1 VKVNLVG
8 RVNNIKLNKTKVL
21 RPVFEA
27 VVNSFEA
34 IEDCNAGSSGYI
46 NIKVERDTS
55 QTQIAD
61 GEHSEFPI
69 FGFIV
74 EDNGIGFNDNNY
86 DSFQTSDTLFKQSRG
101 GKGVGRFL
109 WLKAFDKVN
118 ISSVFEKNSSLFKRE
133 FVFFLTDDDIPAAQ
147 PEKIVNGIRSTI
159 VHLFGL
165 KSEYR
170 DACPKKLNTIA
181 IRMIEHCLSFFLR
194 PDSCPRVLLTD
205 SETSIC
211 LNEEF
216 DQYVMDYTVYGQFE
230 IKGRQFNI
238 LHLKLQSTEE
248 RVHGIHYCA
257 DNRDVMFEPL
267 HSRIPNLSKKIIK
280 EDDGKSYWYLG
291 YVSGDYLDQ
300 CVNSERTDFD
310 MPEENPLN
318 FPDVIARNELSAAV
332 TEQVK
337 THLAG
342 YLKKINQE
350 KVKKIKSYV
359 QNKAIEYRPLLK
371 HKPDVIE
378 AISPDVTEE
387 DKIELELHKLQS
399 DFEIELKKQGQDI
412 LSDKPKST
420 KDLPIYKKKLTTYIE
435 KVNDVGR
442 SKLAN
447 YIIHRRV
454 ILEILGNNLKYDKE
468 SKYELEEAI
477 HEIVFPLRATSD
489 DVGADQQNLWLIDEK
504 LAYHFFL
511 ASEKA
516 LKQVEPANSDE
527 TKKPDLIIFNRP
539 FAFVDED
546 TPYGSI
552 VVVEFKR
559 PGRDDY
565 SDHDLKRNP
574 IAQVYN
580 YIDLIRKGEAKD
592 KDGQELA
599 IQKNV
604 PFYGYII
611 ADMTKSLRR
620 LAGNAML
627 TRTPDNMGY
636 YGYNQNYDAY
646 IEIIS
651 YQKLVADAQKRNQ
664 ILFKKL
670 NLPTA

>member
-1 VKVNLVG
+1 MKVNLVG

-21 RPVFEA
+21 LPVFEA

-34 IEDCNAGSSGYI
+34 IEDYNAGSSGYI
-46 NIKVERDTS
+46 NIKAERDTS

-61 GEHSEFPI
+61 SEHSEFPI
-69 FGFIV
+69 SDFIV
-74 EDNGIGFNDNNY
+74 EDNGIGFNDSNY

-133 FVFFLTDDDIPAAQ
+133 FVFFLTDDDMPPAQ
-147 PEKIVNGIRSTI
+147 PEKIVDGTRSTV
-159 VHLFGL
+159 VHLVGL
-165 KSEYR
+165 KSEYQNV
-170 DACPKKLNTIA
+170 CPKKLSTIA
-181 IRMIEHCLSFFLR
+181 IRMIEHCLSYFLR
-194 PDSCPRVLLTD
+194 ADCPRVLLTD
-205 SETSIC
+205 GETSIC

-216 DQYVMDYTVYGQFE
+216 DRYVMDHTVSRQFE
-230 IKGRQFNI
+230 INGRQFNI

-257 DNRDVMFEPL
+257 NNRDVMFEPL
-267 HSRIPNLSKKIIK
+267 RSRIPNLSKKIK
-280 EDDGKSYWYLG
+280 EDDGKSYWYLC
-291 YVSGDYLDQ
+291 YVSGDYLNQ

-310 MPEENPLN
+310 MPEENQLN
-318 FPDVIARNELSAAV
+318 FPNIITRNELSAAV

-337 THLAG
+337 MHLAD
-342 YLKKINQE
+342 YLKKVNQE

-359 QNKAIEYRPLLK
+359 RDKAIEYRPLLK
-371 HKPDVIE
+371 HRPDVIE
-378 AISPDVTEE
+378 SISPEISE
-387 DKIELELHKLQS
+387 DKIELELHKLQC
-399 DFEIELKKQGQDI
+399 DFEIEIKKQGQDI

-420 KDLPIYKKKLTTYIE
+420 EDLPIYKKKLTTYIE
-435 KVNDVGR
+435 EVNDVGK
-442 SKLAN
+442 SKLAE
-447 YIIHRRV
+447 YIVHRRV

-468 SKYELEEAI
+468 SKYAREEAI
-477 HEIVFPLRATSD
+477 HNIVFPLRSTSD
-489 DVGADQQNLWLIDEK
+489 DVGAEQQNLWLIDEK

-527 TKKPDLIIFNRP
+527 NKKPDLIIFNRP

-546 TPYGSI
+546 APYGS
-552 VVVEFKR
+552 VVIVEFKR

-565 SDHDLKRNP
+565 SDHDLERNP

-599 IQKNV
+599 TQKNV

-620 LAGNAML
+620 LAGIAML

>member
-1 VKVNLVG
+1 MKVNLVG

-21 RPVFEA
+21 LPVFEA

-34 IEDCNAGSSGYI
+34 IEDCNAGSSSYI
-46 NIKVERDTS
+46 NMKVERDTS

-69 FGFIV
+69 SGFIV

-86 DSFQTSDTLFKQSRG
+86 ESFQTSDTLFKQSRG

-118 ISSVFEKNSSLFKRE
+118 IRSVFEKNSSLFKRE
-133 FVFFLTDDDIPAAQ
+133 FAFFLTDDDIPTAQ
-147 PEKIVNGIRSTI
+147 PEKIVNGTKSTV
-159 VHLFGL
+159 VHLIGL

-170 DACPKKLNTIA
+170 EDCPKKLNTIA

-194 PDSCPRVLLTD
+194 PECPRVLLTD
-205 SETSIC
+205 GETSIN

-216 DQYVMDYTVYGQFE
+216 NRYVKEHSVTEQFE
-230 IKGRQFNI
+230 IKGKQFNI
-238 LHLKLQSTEE
+238 LHLKVQSAEG
-248 RVHGIHYCA
+248 RGHGIHYCA
-257 DNRDVMFEPL
+257 NKRDVTFEL
-267 HSRIPNLSKKIIK
+267 LRSKIPNLSKKIK

-300 CVNSERTDFD
+300 CVNPERTDFD
-310 MPEENPLN
+310 MTEENP
-318 FPDVIARNELSAAV
+318 FGYPDVISSNELSSAV
-332 TEQVK
+332 TELVK
-337 THLAG
+337 IHLDDH
-342 YLKKINQE
+342 LKKVNQE
-350 KVKKIKSYV
+350 KVKKIERFV
-359 QNKAIEYRPLLK
+359 QNNAIEYRPLLK
-371 HKPDVIE
+371 HKPDVLE
-378 AISPDVTEE
+378 SISPDVSE
-387 DKIELELHKLQS
+387 DKIELELHKRQS

-412 LSDKPKST
+412 LSDKPQST
-420 KDLPIYKKKLTTYIE
+420 KDLPIYKKKLTTFIE

-442 SKLAN
+442 SKLAD
-447 YIIHRRV
+447 YIVHRRV

-516 LKQVEPANSDE
+516 LKQVEPAKSDG

-546 TPYGSI
+546 VPYGSI
-552 VVVEFKR
+552 VIVEFKR

-565 SDHDLKRNP
+565 SDHDLEKNP

-580 YIDLIRKGEAKD
+580 YIDIIRKGEAKD
-592 KDGQELA
+592 KAGQELA
-599 IQKNV
+599 TQKNI

-620 LAGNAML
+620 LAENASL
-627 TRTPDNMGY
+627 IRTPDNMGY
-636 YGYNQNYDAY
+636 YGYNQNRDAY

>member
-1 VKVNLVG
+1 MKVNLVG

-21 RPVFEA
+21 LPVFEA

-34 IEDCNAGSSGYI
+34 IEDCNAGSRGYI
-46 NIKVERDTS
+46 DIKAERDTS

-69 FGFIV
+69 SGFIV
-74 EDNGIGFNDNNY
+74 KDNGIGFNDNNY

-133 FVFFLTDDDIPAAQ
+133 FVFFLTDDDIPPAQ
-147 PEKIVNGIRSTI
+147 PEKIANGTRSTV
-159 VHLFGL
+159 VHLVGL
-165 KSEYR
+165 KSEYQNV
-170 DACPKKLNTIA
+170 CPKKLSTIA
-181 IRMIEHCLSFFLR
+181 IRMIEHCLSYFLR
-194 PDSCPRVLLTD
+194 ADCPRVLLTD
-205 SETSIC
+205 GETSIC

-216 DQYVMDYTVYGQFE
+216 DRYVMDHTVSGQFE
-230 IKGRQFNI
+230 IKGWQFNI

-248 RVHGIHYCA
+248 KVHGIHYCA
-257 DNRDVMFEPL
+257 NNRDVMFEPL
-267 HSRIPNLSKKIIK
+267 RSRIPNLSKKIK

-300 CVNSERTDFD
+300 CVNSERTDFE
-310 MPEENPLN
+310 MPEENQLN
-318 FPDVIARNELSAAV
+318 FPDVITRNELSAAV

-337 THLAG
+337 THLAD
-342 YLKKINQE
+342 YLKKVNQE

-359 QNKAIEYRPLLK
+359 QDKAIEYRPLLK
-371 HKPDVIE
+371 HRPDVIE
-378 AISPDVTEE
+378 SISPDISE

-399 DFEIELKKQGQDI
+399 DFEIELKKQGQDV

-420 KDLPIYKKKLTTYIE
+420 NDLPIYKKKLTTYIE

-442 SKLAN
+442 SKLAD
-447 YIIHRRV
+447 YIVHRRV

-468 SKYELEEAI
+468 SKYAREEAI
-477 HEIVFPLRATSD
+477 HNIVFPLRSTSD
-489 DVGADQQNLWLIDEK
+489 DVGAEQQNLWLIDEK

-527 TKKPDLIIFNRP
+527 NKKPDLIIFNRP

-546 TPYGSI
+546 APYGS
-552 VVVEFKR
+552 VVIVEFKR

-565 SDHDLKRNP
+565 SDHDLERNP
-574 IAQVYN
+574 IAQVYS
-580 YIDLIRKGEAKD
+580 YIDLIRNGEAKD

-599 IQKNV
+599 TQKNV

-620 LAGNAML
+620 LAGTAML
-627 TRTPDNMGY
+627 TKTPDNMGY

-651 YQKLVADAQKRNQ
+651 YQKLVADARKRNQ

>member
-1 VKVNLVG
+1 MKVNLVG

-21 RPVFEA
+21 LPVFEA

-69 FGFIV
+69 SCFIV
-74 EDNGIGFNDNNY
+74 EDNGIGFNDINY
-86 DSFQTSDTLFKQSRG
+86 DSFQTSDTLFKQLRG

-133 FVFFLTDDDIPAAQ
+133 FAFFLTDDDIPTAQ
-147 PEKIVNGIRSTI
+147 PEKIVNGTRSTV
-159 VHLFGL
+159 VHLIGL

-170 DACPKKLNTIA
+170 EDCPKKLNTIA
-181 IRMIEHCLSFFLR
+181 IRLIEHCLSFFLR
-194 PDSCPRVLLTD
+194 PVCPQVLLTD
-205 SETSIC
+205 GETSIC

-216 DQYVMDYTVYGQFE
+216 DRYVKEHSVTEQFE
-230 IKGRQFNI
+230 IKGKQFNI
-238 LHLKLQSTEE
+238 LHLEVQSAEE
-248 RVHGIHYCA
+248 RGHGIHYCA
-257 DNRDVMFEPL
+257 NKRDVTFEPL
-267 HSRIPNLSKKIIK
+267 RSKIPNLSKKIK

-300 CVNSERTDFD
+300 CVNSTRTDFD
-310 MPEENPLN
+310 MTEENPFDYPN
-318 FPDVIARNELSAAV
+318 VITSNELSSAV
-332 TEQVK
+332 TELVK
-337 THLAG
+337 IHLDDP
-342 YLKKINQE
+342 LKKVNQA
-350 KVKKIKSYV
+350 KVKKIESFV

-371 HKPDVIE
+371 HKPGVLE
-378 AISPDVTEE
+378 SISPDVSE

-399 DFEIELKKQGQDI
+399 DFEIEIRKDGQDI
-412 LSDKPKST
+412 LSGKPKSA
-420 KDLPIYKKKLTTYIE
+420 KDLPIYKEKLTTHIE
-435 KVNDVGR
+435 RVNDMGK
-442 SKLAN
+442 SKLAS
-447 YIIHRRV
+447 YIVHRRV
-454 ILEILGNNLKYDKE
+454 ILDIFGNNLKYDKE
-468 SKYELEEAI
+468 SKYELEEAV
-477 HEIVFPLRATSD
+477 HEIVFPLRSTSD

-516 LKQVEPANSDE
+516 LKQVEPANSDGN
-527 TKKPDLIIFNRP
+527 KKPDIIIFNRP

-546 TPYGSI
+546 APYGS
-552 VVVEFKR
+552 VVIVEFKR

-565 SDHDLKRNP
+565 SDHDLERNP

-599 IQKNV
+599 TQKNV

-620 LAGNAML
+620 LAGIAML

-664 ILFKKL
+664 ILFRKL

>member
-1 VKVNLVG
+1 MKVNLVG
-8 RVNNIKLNKTKVL
+8 RVNNMKLNKTRVL
-21 RPVFEA
+21 LPVFEA

-46 NIKVERDTS
+46 NITVERDTT
-55 QTQIAD
+55 QTQLFD

-133 FVFFLTDDDIPAAQ
+133 FVFFLTDDDITADQ
-147 PEKIVNGIRSTI
+147 PEKIVNGTRSTA
-159 VHLFGL
+159 VHLVGL

-170 DACPKKLNTIA
+170 NACPKKLSTIA
-181 IRMIEHCLSFFLR
+181 IRMIEHCLSYFLR
-194 PDSCPRVLLTD
+194 PECPRVLLTD
-205 SETSIC
+205 GETSIC

-216 DQYVMDYTVYGQFE
+216 NRYVMEHSVLGEFE
-230 IKGRQFNI
+230 IKGRKFKIQ
-238 LHLKLQSTEE
+238 HLKLQSAEE
-248 RVHGIHYCA
+248 EMHGIHYYA
-257 DNRDVMFEPL
+257 NNRDVWFEPL
-267 HSRIPNLSKKIIK
+267 RRRIPNLSKKIK
-280 EDDGKSYWYLG
+280 EDDGKSYTYLG
-291 YVSGDYLDQ
+291 CVSGDYLDQ

-310 MPEENPLN
+310 MLEENPLN
-318 FPDVIARNELSAAV
+318 LPDVITKNELSATV
-332 TEQVK
+332 TELVK
-337 THLAG
+337 KHLAD
-342 YLKKINQE
+342 YLQKINHEKLKKIE
-350 KVKKIKSYV
+350 SFV
-359 QNKAIEYRPLLK
+359 QDKAIEYRPLLK
-371 HKPDVIE
+371 HKPGVLE
-378 AISPDVTEE
+378 SISPDISE
-387 DKIELELHKLQS
+387 DKIELELHQLQC

-412 LSDKPKST
+412 LSGKPKSA
-420 KDLPIYKKKLTTYIE
+420 KDLPIYKEKLTIHIE
-435 KVNDVGR
+435 RVNDVGR
-442 SKLAN
+442 SKLAS
-447 YIIHRRV
+447 YIVHRRV

-477 HEIVFPLRATSD
+477 HEIVFPLRFTSD

-511 ASEKA
+511 ASDKP

-527 TKKPDLIIFNRP
+527 AERPDIIIFNRP

-552 VVVEFKR
+552 VIVEFKR

-565 SDHDLKRNP
+565 DGIKKDP
-574 IAQVYN
+574 IAQVYD
-580 YIDLIRKGEAKD
+580 YIDRIRKGEAKD

-611 ADMTKSLRR
+611 ADMTKSLQR
-620 LAGNAML
+620 LAENAML
-627 TRTPDNMGY
+627 IRTPDNMGY
-636 YGYNQNYDAY
+636 YGYNQNRDSY

-651 YQKLVADAQKRNQ
+651 YQKLVADARKRNQ

>member
-1 VKVNLVG
+1 MKVNLVG

-21 RPVFEA
+21 LPVFEA

-46 NIKVERDTS
+46 NIKVKRDTS
-55 QTQIAD
+55 QTQIVD

-69 FGFIV
+69 SDFIV

-118 ISSVFEKNSSLFKRE
+118 IRSVFEKNSSLFKRE
-133 FVFFLTDDDIPAAQ
+133 FAFFLTDDDIPTAQ
-147 PEKIVNGIRSTI
+147 PEKIVNGTKSTV
-159 VHLFGL
+159 VHLIGL

-170 DACPKKLNTIA
+170 EDCPKKLNTIA

-194 PDSCPRVLLTD
+194 PECPRVLLTD
-205 SETSIC
+205 GETSIN

-216 DQYVMDYTVYGQFE
+216 NRYVKEHSVTEQFE
-230 IKGRQFNI
+230 IKGKQFNI
-238 LHLKLQSTEE
+238 LHLKVQSAEG
-248 RVHGIHYCA
+248 RGHGIHYCA
-257 DNRDVMFEPL
+257 NKRDVTFEL
-267 HSRIPNLSKKIIK
+267 LRSKIPNLSKKIK

-300 CVNSERTDFD
+300 CVNPERTDFD
-310 MPEENPLN
+310 MTEENP
-318 FPDVIARNELSAAV
+318 FGYPDVISSNELSSAV
-332 TEQVK
+332 TELVK
-337 THLAG
+337 IHLDDH
-342 YLKKINQE
+342 LKKVNQE
-350 KVKKIKSYV
+350 KVKKIERFV
-359 QNKAIEYRPLLK
+359 QNNAIEYRPLLK
-371 HKPDVIE
+371 HKPDVLE
-378 AISPDVTEE
+378 SISPDVSE
-387 DKIELELHKLQS
+387 DKIELELHKRQS

-412 LSDKPKST
+412 LSDKPQST
-420 KDLPIYKKKLTTYIE
+420 KDLPIYKKKLTTFIE

-442 SKLAN
+442 SKLAD
-447 YIIHRRV
+447 YIVHRRV

-527 TKKPDLIIFNRP
+527 NKKPDLIIFNRP

-546 TPYGSI
+546 VPYGSI
-552 VVVEFKR
+552 VIVEFKR

-565 SDHDLKRNP
+565 SDHDLEKNP

-580 YIDLIRKGEAKD
+580 YIDIIRKGEAKD
-592 KDGQELA
+592 KAGQELA
-599 IQKNV
+599 TQKNI

-620 LAGNAML
+620 LAENASL
-627 TRTPDNMGY
+627 IRTPDNMGY
-636 YGYNQNYDAY
+636 YGYNQNRDAY

>member
-1 VKVNLVG
+1 V
-8 RVNNIKLNKTKVL
+8 
-21 RPVFEA
+21 
-27 VVNSFEA
+27 
-34 IEDCNAGSSGYI
+34 
-46 NIKVERDTS
+46 
-55 QTQIAD
+55 
-61 GEHSEFPI
+61 
-69 FGFIV
+69 
-74 EDNGIGFNDNNY
+74 
-86 DSFQTSDTLFKQSRG
+86 QS
-101 GKGVGRFL
+101 
-109 WLKAFDKVN
+109 A
-118 ISSVFEKNSSLFKRE
+118 
-133 FVFFLTDDDIPAAQ
+133 
-147 PEKIVNGIRSTI
+147 
-159 VHLFGL
+159 
-165 KSEYR
+165 
-170 DACPKKLNTIA
+170 
-181 IRMIEHCLSFFLR
+181 
-194 PDSCPRVLLTD
+194 
-205 SETSIC
+205 
-211 LNEEF
+211 
-216 DQYVMDYTVYGQFE
+216 
-230 IKGRQFNI
+230 
-238 LHLKLQSTEE
+238 EE
-248 RVHGIHYCA
+248 RGHGIHYCA
-257 DNRDVMFEPL
+257 NKRDVTFEPL
-267 HSRIPNLSKKIIK
+267 RSRIPNLSKKIIK
-280 EDDGKSYWYLG
+280 EDDGTYWYLG

-310 MPEENPLN
+310 MPEENQLN

-468 SKYELEEAI
+468 LKYELEEAI

-580 YIDLIRKGEAKD
+580 YIDLIRNGEAKD

-599 IQKNV
+599 TQKNV

-627 TRTPDNMGY
+627 TLTPDNMGY
-636 YGYNQNYDAY
+636 YGYNQTYETY

>member
-1 VKVNLVG
+1 MKVNLVG
-8 RVNNIKLNKTKVL
+8 RVNNMKLNKTKVL
-21 RPVFEA
+21 MPVFEA

-46 NIKVERDTS
+46 NIKVERDIS
-55 QTQIAD
+55 QTRIAD
-61 GEHSEFPI
+61 GEHPEFPI
-69 FGFIV
+69 SGFIV
-74 EDNGIGFNDNNY
+74 EDNGIGFNDINY
-86 DSFQTSDTLFKQSRG
+86 DSFQTSDTLFKQSKG

-109 WLKAFDKVN
+109 WLKAFGKVN
-118 ISSVFEKNSSLFKRE
+118 ISSVFEKNNSLFKRE
-133 FVFFLTDDDIPAAQ
+133 FIFFLTDDDIPTAQ
-147 PEKIVNGIRSTI
+147 PKKIVNGTMLTV
-159 VHLFGL
+159 VHLVGL

-181 IRMIEHCLSFFLR
+181 IRMIEHCLSYFLR
-194 PDSCPRVLLTD
+194 PDCPRVLLTD
-205 SETSIC
+205 GETSIC

-216 DQYVMDYTVYGQFE
+216 NRYVMDHTVSEQFE
-230 IKGRQFNI
+230 IEGKQFSI

-248 RVHGIHYCA
+248 RMHGIHYCA
-257 DNRDVMFEPL
+257 NNRDVMFEPIR
-267 HSRIPNLSKKIIK
+267 SRIPNLSKKIK
-280 EDDGKSYWYLG
+280 EDSGTYWYLG

-310 MPEENPLN
+310 MPEENQLN
-318 FPDVIARNELSAAV
+318 FPDVITRNELSAAV

-337 THLAG
+337 THLAD
-342 YLKKINQE
+342 YLQKVNYE
-350 KVKKIKSYV
+350 KVETIKSYV

-371 HKPDVIE
+371 HKPEVIE
-378 AISPDVTEE
+378 TISPDVTEE

-412 LSDKPKST
+412 LSGRPKSA
-420 KDLPIYKKKLTTYIE
+420 KDLPIYKEKLTTYIE
-435 KVNDVGR
+435 KANDVGR

-447 YIIHRRV
+447 YIVHRRV
-454 ILEILGNNLKYDKE
+454 ILDILGNNLKYDKE
-468 SKYELEEAI
+468 SKYELEEAV
-477 HEIVFPLRATSD
+477 HEIVFPLRSTSD

-511 ASEKA
+511 ASDKE

-527 TKKPDLIIFNRP
+527 NKKPDLIIFNRP

-546 TPYGSI
+546 APYGS
-552 VVVEFKR
+552 VVIVEFKR

-580 YIDLIRKGEAKD
+580 YISIIREGEAKD

-599 IQKNV
+599 TRKNV

-620 LAGNAML
+620 LAENASL
-627 TRTPDNMGY
+627 IQTPDNMGY
-636 YGYNQNYDAY
+636 YGYNQNRDAY

-651 YQKLVADAQKRNQ
+651 YQKLVADARKRNQ
-664 ILFKKL
+664 ILFRKL